1 MFETAAPLVQVIGR
15 TLLVYAAVVIGLRLV
30 GKRHLGQ
37 MSLPDLVVVLLIA
50 NAVQNAMV
58 GADVSVE
65 AGLLSAGTLLAA
77 NLLVTRIVLRSGR
90 AQRLLEGVPTILIK
104 DGSYVDA
111 NLRREGIDV
120 SELGSVLREH
130 GLEDASGVR
139 VAYLEPDGAVS
150 VVPMASPVVRSRR
163 SVRRD
168 ARA

>member
-15 TLLVYAAVVIGLRLV
+15 TLLVYAAVVVGLRLV

-77 NLLVTRIVLRSGR
+77 NLLVTRLVLRSGR

-104 DGSYVDA
+104 DGRYVEA
-111 NLRREGIDV
+111 NLRREGV
-120 SELGSVLREH
+120 EMSELGSVLREH

-139 VAYLEPDGAVS
+139 IAYLEPDGVVS
-150 VVPMASPVVRSRR
+150 VVPMGSPVVRSRKIG
-163 SVRRD
+163 RRD
-168 ARA
+168 AGA